1 MQTNEYSEETDDYR
15 GIKAAGILMRA
26 AFVMVSLFN
35 SLHKGARVTEPLVH
49 RKLPGIFL
57 FHQHQLN
64 QQPSKQHFRYTAD
77 IFGQKSA

>member
-49 RKLPGIFL
+49 RKLPGIF
-57 FHQHQLN
+57 
-64 QQPSKQHFRYTAD
+64 
-77 IFGQKSA
+77 